1 MNDSS
6 KENNQSSQP
15 NEAALQPLINA
26 FVDSARKSL
35 EYDVIKY
42 SMKRYE
48 SFICKGYYKKKLYK
62 AILALREFNKEVA
75 DK

>member
-1 MNDSS
+1 MDEQL
-6 KENNQSSQP
+6 KENNQSTQP
-15 NEAALQPLINA
+15 TEALKPLIDA
-26 FVDSARKSL
+26 FVESARRSL

-48 SFICKGYYKKKLYK
+48 SFICKDYYKKKLYK
-62 AILALREFNKEVA
+62 AILALREFNKDVA

>member
-1 MNDSS
+1 MSELLN
-6 KENNQSSQP
+6 ENNPSTQP
-15 NEAALQPLINA
+15 NEALKPLIDA
-26 FVDSARKSL
+26 FVDSARRSL

>member
-1 MNDSS
+1 MDEVI
-6 KENNQSSQP
+6 KESNQSSQP
-15 NEAALQPLINA
+15 NEALRPLIDA
-26 FVDSARKSL
+26 FVDSARRSL

-48 SFICKGYYKKKLYK
+48 SFIFKGYYKKKLYK

>member
-1 MNDSS
+1 MDESI
-6 KENNQSSQP
+6 KENNQPSQP
-15 NEAALQPLINA
+15 NEALKPLIDA
-26 FVDSARKSL
+26 FVDSARRSL

-48 SFICKGYYKKKLYK
+48 SFIFKGYYKKKLYK

-75 DK
+75 EK

>member
-1 MNDSS
+1 MDEQL
-6 KENNQSSQP
+6 KENNQSTQP
-15 NEAALQPLINA
+15 TEALKPLIDA
-26 FVDSARKSL
+26 FVESARRSL

-62 AILALREFNKEVA
+62 AILALREFNKDVA

>member
-1 MNDSS
+1 MDESL
-6 KENNQSSQP
+6 KENNQSTQP
-15 NEAALQPLINA
+15 TEALKPLINA
-26 FVDSARKSL
+26 FVESARRSL

-62 AILALREFNKEVA
+62 AILALREFNKDVA